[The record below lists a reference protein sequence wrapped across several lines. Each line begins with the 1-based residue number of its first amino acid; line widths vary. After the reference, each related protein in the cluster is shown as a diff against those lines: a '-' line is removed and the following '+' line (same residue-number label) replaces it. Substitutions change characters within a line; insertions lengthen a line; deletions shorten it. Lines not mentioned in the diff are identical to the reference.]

1 MDYRMLITYVIVDIF
16 CIIIVGV
23 IQNNLSADT
32 GSELEI
38 KTFKRSLWSYILFMV
53 AGLIGLIMENSVFLY
68 LKPVDYAANIIS
80 LSCLGLSSFFWFMY
94 VQLQVNRR
102 FVATRWRFF
111 AYLPILVVI
120 AICVSSPWTK
130 WAFYINENNDYM
142 RGPLFAVVS
151 GIPLLYDIASSFTAY
166 YRALKEKQAS
176 KRQHY
181 RNLGAFIY
189 FPFIASILQIVLS
202 GMPILAPAI
211 ATSYFMVF
219 VAAQKNMIYN
229 DSLTGLNNRRHA
241 MIYMEE
247 KIAGISEANPL
258 TLLMLDG
265 DRFKTINDTYGHL
278 EGDTAIG
285 CMAEAIRRLCT
296 KYKLFGARYGG
307 DEFLMI
313 KFGDHDWDAQTLG
326 AELNAILQQICEEEQ
341 KKYVLSMTMGCYTT
355 VDNRED
361 TDRIIRM
368 ADEDL
373 YRKKSERKMERTA

>member
-1 MDYRMLITYVIVDIF
+1 
-16 CIIIVGV
+16 
-23 IQNNLSADT
+23 
-32 GSELEI
+32 
-38 KTFKRSLWSYILFMV
+38 
-53 AGLIGLIMENSVFLY
+53 
-68 LKPVDYAANIIS
+68 
-80 LSCLGLSSFFWFMY
+80 
-94 VQLQVNRR
+94 
-102 FVATRWRFF
+102 
-111 AYLPILVVI
+111 
-120 AICVSSPWTK
+120 
-130 WAFYINENNDYM
+130 
-142 RGPLFAVVS
+142 
-151 GIPLLYDIASSFTAY
+151 
-166 YRALKEKQAS
+166 
-176 KRQHY
+176 
-181 RNLGAFIY
+181 
-189 FPFIASILQIVLS
+189 
-202 GMPILAPAI
+202 
-211 ATSYFMVF
+211 MVF